1 MEVGIAIVGGG
12 LGGLAIGV
20 GLLERGFD
28 AHIFEAAHELRTG
41 SGTIISIAANGKR
54 RASAS
59 RRASLPFLHRAG
71 LGFSIVDCQRLLNVF
86 FLLFFYVL
94 KHDS

>member
-1 MEVGIAIVGGG
+1 MSPPDQVAAEDHNAPPPLEVGIAIVGGG

-59 RRASLPFLHRAG
+59 RRAALRFLHRAS
-71 LGFSIVDCQRLLNVF
+71 LGFSVVHC
-86 FLLFFYVL
+86 
-94 KHDS
+94 

>member
-1 MEVGIAIVGGG
+1 MSPPDVAAEDQSAPPPLEVGIAIVGGG

-41 SGTIISIAANGKR
+41 
-54 RASAS
+54 
-59 RRASLPFLHRAG
+59 
-71 LGFSIVDCQRLLNVF
+71 
-86 FLLFFYVL
+86 
-94 KHDS
+94 